1 MLDTARL
8 FILICCVLS
17 IVVTIV
23 LSVVVS
29 SRRGGY
35 VRYTLSMVVRQLDM
49 ATNEVRFCHVDYFV
63 CKIYLL

>member
-1 MLDTARL
+1 MDTARL

-35 VRYTLSMVVRQLDM
+35 VRYTLSMVVK
-49 ATNEVRFCHVDYFV
+49 AVRHGDNRGENLSRGLFC
-63 CKIYLL
+63 L